1 MSNFAEHAFCFDVG
15 FCRKFLSLKSFIFL
29 AFYPIL
35 CYILL
40 AGSVYLATFEPEKG
54 AFMEQDKLNNSIY
67 DSPDFLPFTNDNIFM
82 NVMRSPKI
90 CRGILELVL
99 PNEEFG
105 EIRIMKC
112 KPVRIWY

>member
-1 MSNFAEHAFCFDVG
+1 
-15 FCRKFLSLKSFIFL
+15 
-29 AFYPIL
+29 
-35 CYILL
+35 
-40 AGSVYLATFEPEKG
+40 
-54 AFMEQDKLNNSIY
+54 MEQDKMINSIY

-112 KPVRIWY
+112 KPARIWYWASGRGIIMQTWTWIPSNRVSNMTS